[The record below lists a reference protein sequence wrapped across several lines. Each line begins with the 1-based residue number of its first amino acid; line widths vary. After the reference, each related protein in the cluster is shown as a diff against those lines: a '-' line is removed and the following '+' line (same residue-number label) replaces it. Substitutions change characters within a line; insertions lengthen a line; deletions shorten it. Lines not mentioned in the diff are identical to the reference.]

1 MVKQR
6 EKEIEIIIKL
16 TPRQIKEVYRQLAE
30 KQASRDWL
38 DDPEILEILAKRE
51 KQVAKEIKTGKFI
64 TLKELQSKLGKDDRL
79 LRRI

>member
-6 EKEIEIIIKL
+6 EKEKEIEIIIKL

-38 DDPEILEILAKRE
+38 NDPEILAILAKRE
-51 KQVAKEIKTGKFI
+51 KQVAKEIKIGKFI
-64 TLKELQSKLGKDDRL
+64 TLKEFQAKLDKE
-79 LRRI
+79 